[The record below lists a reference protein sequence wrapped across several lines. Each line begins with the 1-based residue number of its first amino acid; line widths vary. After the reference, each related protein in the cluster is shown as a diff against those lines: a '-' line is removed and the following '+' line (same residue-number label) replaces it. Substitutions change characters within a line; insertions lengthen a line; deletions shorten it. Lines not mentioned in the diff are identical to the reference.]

1 MGGTGRGD
9 TIGALNAPSRGFA
22 HTSGDD
28 VLAHTAPSTSTLSI
42 EVEPITGETLASDLP
57 MLKLVTFGFP
67 EELMHGERQKFGLA
81 RNVRL
86 LKAVSRARLYSFLRG
101 NVSAETAAKDIYV
114 CQLACDET
122 NERRRA
128 FLETVDQFRIH
139 SVVDRDYLEGHARE
153 YADTYD
159 HVSDDVLRELEV
171 ERELL
176 EKNIQNHL
184 LYDEIYRPLEE
195 LADTYMPSVAEA
207 VAHAALD
214 VQAVVHPLDQFVD
227 DDVPTITTPQI
238 TTEFFLER
246 FEQARSELERID
258 RRRSPS
264 DLDRDALRHRLLRKL
279 PPKETGQYHPKPLRN
294 LPLLDRPR
302 ETSGADETLQ
312 EGKQRMDDAE
322 SLVDR
327 ILNGAFRV
335 VGNLGGVIY
344 PIENGDRN
352 ALVNPWV
359 ADTPV
364 GETPYQILWQREFFG
379 DHVVTTLWE
388 ALKSETLTERVA
400 INCPMCKISPQQRCG
415 EGLVCTSS
423 GLLEQLNDRLPPLT
437 RELWRIR
444 ERYVIEAAR

>member
-1 MGGTGRGD
+1 MGGTGRGE
-9 TIGALNAPSRGFA
+9 TRGALNAPSRGFA

-42 EVEPITGETLASDLP
+42 EVEPITGETLAGDLP

-67 EELMHGERQKFGLA
+67 EELMHGERQRFGLA

-101 NVSAETAAKDIYV
+101 NVSAETAARDIYV
-114 CQLACDET
+114 SQLACDET

-153 YADTYD
+153 YADTHD
-159 HVSDDVLRELEV
+159 HVADDVLRELEV
-171 ERELL
+171 ERALL

-184 LYDEIYRPLEE
+184 LYDEVYRPLED
-195 LADTYMPSVAEA
+195 LADTYTPSVAEA

-214 VQAVVHPLDQFVD
+214 VQAVIQPLDQFVAE
-227 DDVPTITTPQI
+227 DVPTVTTSQI
-238 TTEFFLER
+238 STEFFIER
-246 FEQARSELERID
+246 FEETRSELARID

-264 DLDRDALRHRLLRKL
+264 DLDRDALRRRLLRRL
-279 PPKETGQYHPKPLRN
+279 PPKETGQHHPKPLRN
-294 LPLLDRPR
+294 LPLLDRPS
-302 ETSGADETLQ
+302 ETTGDGETLQ
-312 EGKQRMDDAE
+312 EVKQRMDDAE
-322 SLVDR
+322 TQVDR

-344 PIENGDRN
+344 PIENAERN

-359 ADTPV
+359 ADSPV
-364 GETPYQILWQREFFG
+364 GEIPYQSLWQREFFG
-379 DHVVTTLWE
+379 DHVVTTLWK
-388 ALKSETLTERVA
+388 ALKSETPIGSVA
-400 INCPMCKISPQQRCG
+400 VNCPMCEISPQLRCG
-415 EGLVCTSS
+415 EGLVCASS
-423 GLLEQLNDRLPPLT
+423 DLLERLNDRLPPLT
-437 RELWRIR
+437 RQLLRIR
-444 ERYVIEAAR
+444 ERYATDAAR